1 MPAVARQD
9 REGKITEA
17 KMEPTTRE
25 RVISISLN
33 ETEWQAFVRLHP
45 QPVTWLR
52 ERIKESIG
60 DAPIS
65 SGLPATA
72 AANTTS
78 ATTR

>member
-1 MPAVARQD
+1 
-9 REGKITEA
+9 
-17 KMEPTTRE
+17 METRE
-25 RVISISLN
+25 RVISVSLN

-52 ERIKESIG
+52 ERIQESITVE
-60 DAPIS
+60 APT
-65 SGLPATA
+65 SGQLSAAA